1 MIDQKKYI
9 HFPAQIFKKKK
20 KRKKR
25 AGIVVKNEKR
35 SETVRKAKRLLL
47 N

>member
-9 HFPAQIFKKKK
+9 HFPAQTFKKK
-20 KRKKR
+20 KKR

-35 SETVRKAKRLLL
+35 SETVRKAKRLSL

>member
-9 HFPAQIFKKKK
+9 HFPAQTFKKKK
-20 KRKKR
+20 KKKKR

-35 SETVRKAKRLLL
+35 SETVRKAKRLSL

>member
-9 HFPAQIFKKKK
+9 HFPAQTYKKKK
-20 KRKKR
+20 KKKR

-35 SETVRKAKRLLL
+35 SETVRKAKRLSL

>member
-9 HFPAQIFKKKK
+9 HFPAQTFKKKK
-20 KRKKR
+20 KKR

-35 SETVRKAKRLLL
+35 SETVRKAKRLSL